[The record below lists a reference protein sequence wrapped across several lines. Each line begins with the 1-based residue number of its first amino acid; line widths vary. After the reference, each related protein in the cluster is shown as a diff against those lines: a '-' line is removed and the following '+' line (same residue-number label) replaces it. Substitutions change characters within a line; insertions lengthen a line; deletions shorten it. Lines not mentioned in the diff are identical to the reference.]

1 MTWHDFGNTFY
12 FGFDSFFNTPQ
23 RRASQVALVVKN
35 LPASAGVWSQ
45 VGKIPWGREWLSIQ
59 ILLPGKFLR
68 QKSLVGYSPWGCT
81 ELDTTEYQCPPT
93 NHTPEKPPKIS
104 SDLREAQSSSLPA
117 KNLPRNKPS
126 SLLGPNLQL
135 LLFPVEKSMSCSDLA
150 SNTNAY
156 SSSGCPSPTAGA
168 GCQAPRKEHLGPQ

>member
-1 MTWHDFGNTFY
+1 M
-12 FGFDSFFNTPQ
+12 
-23 RRASQVALVVKN
+23 
-35 LPASAGVWSQ
+35 
-45 VGKIPWGREWLSIQ
+45 GKIPWGREWLSIQ

-150 SNTNAY
+150 WNTNAY

-168 GCQAPRKEHLGPQ
+168 GCQAPRKEHLGPQQLCVAVSFPSHVLLVEATLRMLLDSGAPPSALSSPLPVKTCC